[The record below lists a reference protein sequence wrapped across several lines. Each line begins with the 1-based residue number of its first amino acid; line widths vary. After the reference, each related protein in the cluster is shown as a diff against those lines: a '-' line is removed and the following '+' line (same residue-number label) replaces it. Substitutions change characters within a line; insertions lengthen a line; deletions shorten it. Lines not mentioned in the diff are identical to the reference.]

1 MNSKERMKQAME
13 LKEPDRIPVMC
24 QLAMGHYFLHSGVD
38 PMSVWYAS
46 EGFAKALIRLTERY
60 RFDGILINLPG
71 RYPDYEKHIQT
82 IEQGEGRNIIRWK
95 NGNFTA
101 FPDDDNPHYFLAD
114 GTRAFPAFE
123 EINPE
128 DLFYVEPWDISA
140 ITYPFTWGFEHEPC
154 PFEDFF
160 PDYHFDT
167 IKLVRSKVSSD
178 LSIHTE
184 IFSPWSQFLELLD
197 YEQGLT
203 AIHMDAE
210 KVKACLDRLTEG
222 AADLGRKQ
230 AALGVDAILISSA
243 FAGAGFISL
252 KHYEE
257 FVLPYEKKVITAIKK
272 EKNIPVYT
280 HTCGSIGDRLEL
292 MRETRTDGIDSLDP
306 PPLGTVRLD
315 EAKEKLEG
323 QLFIKGNVDPVNTLL
338 NGSPDQIKQA
348 VERAINIGK
357 PGGGYILSSA
367 CSVPPQTPPDNLELL
382 VPLAEEFGRYS

>member
-1 MNSKERMKQAME
+1 ME
-13 LKEPDRIPVMC
+13 LKESDRVPVMC
-24 QLAMGHYFLHSGVD
+24 QLALGHYFLHSGED
-38 PMSVWYAS
+38 PIAVWYTS
-46 EGFAKALIRLTERY
+46 EGFAEALIRLAEQY

-71 RYPDYEKHIQT
+71 RDPDYEKHIQI
-82 IEQGEGRNIIRWK
+82 IELEKGRKIIRWK

-101 FPDDDNPHYFLAD
+101 FPDNDNPHYFLSD
-114 GTRAFPAFE
+114 GTRTFPAFE
-123 EINPE
+123 EINPQN
-128 DLFYVEPWDISA
+128 LFYVEPWDISA
-140 ITYPFTWGFEHEPC
+140 ITYPFTWGFEQEPR

-160 PDYHFDT
+160 HDYHFDT
-167 IKLVRSKVSSD
+167 IKLVLSKTGSD

-203 AIHMDAE
+203 AIHTDAE
-210 KVKACLDRLTEG
+210 KVKACLDRLSEG
-222 AADLGRKQ
+222 AADLGRMQ

-272 EKNIPVYT
+272 NYQIPVYT
-280 HTCGSIGDRLEL
+280 HTCGSIGDRLDL
-292 MRETRTDGIDSLDP
+292 MMKTGTDGIDSLDP
-306 PPLGTVRLD
+306 PPLGTVKLK

-323 QLFIKGNVDPVNTLL
+323 QLFIKGNIDPVNTFLK
-338 NGSPDQIKQA
+338 GSHHQIKED
-348 VERAINIGK
+348 VKRTINIGM

-367 CSVPPQTPPDNLELL
+367 CSVPPHTPPENLELL
-382 VPLAEEFGRYS
+382 VPLAEEFGRYL